1 LGIRLAGSCCSF
13 TGQVSTGIRGRAA
26 PEEVGS
32 TARGA
37 GRGERAGAEMLAAGG
52 ALVVAGAQLVPQVAG
67 GHGGLVHWGSRG
79 EEAGKRDGGRRRSG
93 GRRLGGQSWAA
104 RPRGHGVR
112 WLRDER
118 D

>member
-79 EEAGKRDGGRRRSG
+79 GGGRQA
-93 GRRLGGQSWAA
+93 GRRPEEVGRTAAGRAELGGAASWAWRA
-104 RPRGHGVR
+104 VVTG
-112 WLRDER
+112 
-118 D
+118 